1 MIRSAFR
8 GTPVPSNTRFGLSF
22 ALIFVLVAAFFAWK
36 GAMERATFFA
46 IGAALFV
53 LVALLL
59 PDWLRVP
66 NRLWHQL
73 GLLLGRIVSPL
84 VLGII
89 FFGLITPVAL
99 GMRLFR
105 RDALR
110 LRRKPCESYWIVR
123 DPTGPSPDS
132 YRLQF

>member
-1 MIRSAFR
+1 
-8 GTPVPSNTRFGLSF
+8 
-22 ALIFVLVAAFFAWK
+22 
-36 GAMERATFFA
+36 MERATVFA

-73 GLLLGRIVSPL
+73 GQLLGRIVSPV
-84 VLGII
+84 VLGVI

-99 GMRLFR
+99 GMRLFG

-110 LRRKPCESYWIVR
+110 LRRKAGQSYWIMR
-123 DPTGPSPDS
+123 DPSGPSPES
-132 YRLQF
+132 YKMQF